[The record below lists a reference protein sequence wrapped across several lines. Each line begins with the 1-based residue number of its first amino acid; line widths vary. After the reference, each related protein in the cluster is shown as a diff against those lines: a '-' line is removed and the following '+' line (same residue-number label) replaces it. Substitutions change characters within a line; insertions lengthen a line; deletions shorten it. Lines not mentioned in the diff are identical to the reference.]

1 MRSWSLIVLALSV
14 ALLLS
19 QLGTAQAADV
29 AKGEATFTS
38 YCAGCHGQSGKGD
51 GPAAAALN
59 PKPKNL
65 ADPKVIGKLSDKY
78 LTDIISKGGAAV
90 GKSALMPPWGGTLK
104 EADIQNIIAFIK
116 SLSKK

>member
-29 AKGEATFTS
+29 AKGKATFTS
-38 YCAGCHGQSGKGD
+38 YCASCHGQTGKGD
-51 GPAAAALN
+51 GPAAAGLK

-65 ADPKVIGKLSDKY
+65 ADPKFIGKLSDKY
-78 LTDIISKGGAAV
+78 LTDVISKGGAAV
-90 GKSALMPPWGGTLK
+90 GKSALMPPWGGALK
-104 EADIQNIIAFIK
+104 DADIKDVIAFIK